1 MYHGERF
8 NAYSH
13 LVGAVLAIIATVL
26 LVIKAVNQDVLAIV
40 AASVYGGTLIFLY
53 VVSTLYHSVRP
64 KLAKAVLQ
72 KFDHCAIYLLIAGSY
87 TPFTLVTLNGPWGWS
102 LFGVSWGLA
111 VFGIIQELTI
121 GLRSPTRWLS
131 MLIYVLMGWLVV
143 VAIMPLLK
151 NLEPWGLFWLV
162 AGGLA
167 YSGGIYWFIKDEKI
181 KHGHGIW
188 HIFVMLGSLFQFMCI
203 YFYVL

>member
-13 LVGAVLAIIATVL
+13 LIGALLAILATVL
-26 LVIKAVNQDVLAIV
+26 LVIKAVGQGELAVV
-40 AASVYGGTLIFLY
+40 AASVYGGALIFLY

-102 LFGVSWGLA
+102 LFGVSWGLCL
-111 VFGIIQELTI
+111 FGIIQELTI
-121 GLRSPTRWLS
+121 GRRSPSRWLS
-131 MLIYVLMGWLVV
+131 MVIYVLMGWLVV
-143 VAIMPLLK
+143 VEIAPLLK
-151 NLEPWGLFWLV
+151 NLAGWGLFWLV

-167 YSGGIYWFIKDEKI
+167 YSGGIYWFIKDTQI

-188 HIFVMLGSLFQFMCI
+188 HIFVLLGSLFQFLCI

>member
-13 LVGAVLAIIATVL
+13 LIGALLAILATVL
-26 LVIKAVNQDVLAIV
+26 LVIKAVGQGELAVV
-40 AASVYGGTLIFLY
+40 AASVYGGALIFLY

-64 KLAKAVLQ
+64 QLAKTVLQ

-102 LFGVSWGLA
+102 LFGVSWGLC

-121 GLRSPTRWLS
+121 GLRSPSRWLS
-131 MLIYVLMGWLVV
+131 MVIYVLMGWLVV
-143 VAIMPLLK
+143 VAIAPLLK
-151 NLEPWGLFWLV
+151 NLAGWGLFWLV

-167 YSGGIYWFIKDEKI
+167 YSGGIYWFIKDTQI

-188 HIFVMLGSLFQFMCI
+188 HIFVLLGSLFQFICS

>member
-1 MYHGERF
+1 MYYGERF

-13 LVGAVLAIIATVL
+13 LSGVILAVAATVL
-26 LVIKAVNQDVLAIV
+26 LVLKSIGQGELAIW

-53 VVSTLYHSVRP
+53 LISTLYHSIKP
-64 KLAKAVLQ
+64 ELAKTVLQ

-87 TPFTLVTLNGPWGWS
+87 TPFTLITLNGPWGWS

-111 VFGIIQELTI
+111 LFGIIQELTI

-143 VAIMPLLK
+143 VAIMPLLRG
-151 NLEPWGLFWLV
+151 LESWGLFWLV
-162 AGGLA
+162 AGGVA
-167 YSGGIYWFIKDEKI
+167 YSGGIYWFIQDTKI

-188 HIFVMLGSLFQFMCI
+188 HMFVLMGSLFQFFCI

>member
-13 LVGAVLAIIATVL
+13 LIGTALAILATVL
-26 LVIKAVNQDVLAIV
+26 LVIKAVGQGSLAVV

-53 VVSTLYHSVRP
+53 LISTLYHSIRP
-64 KLAKAVLQ
+64 NLAKTVLQ

-102 LFGVSWGLA
+102 LFGVSWGLCL
-111 VFGIIQELTI
+111 FGIIQELTV

-143 VAIMPLLK
+143 VAIMPLIQ
-151 NLEPWGLFWLV
+151 NLENWGLFWLV
-162 AGGLA
+162 MGGLA
-167 YSGGIYWFIKDEKI
+167 YSGGIYWFIKDTQI

-188 HIFVMLGSLFQFMCI
+188 HLFVLMGSLFQFMCI